1 MFIFSGNLYPLAFFT
16 TGALAHIGVMVGYES
31 GFLTKTALPDPYD
44 TSVDTRELDQSH
56 TDVYVGVRYR
66 LMLGPHEL
74 VPYVTFGKHSFSIYD
89 DKYPYAIAGTVELD
103 DYYDALPDVGYE
115 YIDLG
120 FQPRFQFGSFSVG
133 GRAAYR
139 LVNDTGGLQQVGP
152 ADQPY
157 DTWYP
162 NAKGSGV
169 TAGVQLGYAITPI
182 FEILVGGDFTRYGFD
197 FNHVPTT
204 EERSNQGLPPIPVA
218 RVAGGATDTYLSGWI
233 ALGVRFSGSEITISG
248 DEAPASSVEDPDN
261 EDVEELDF

>member
-1 MFIFSGNLYPLAFFT
+1 L
-16 TGALAHIGVMVGYES
+16 
-31 GFLTKTALPDPYD
+31 
-44 TSVDTRELDQSH
+44 
-56 TDVYVGVRYR
+56 
-66 LMLGPHEL
+66 
-74 VPYVTFGKHSFSIYD
+74 IYKD
-89 DKYPYAIAGTVELD
+89 EYPYAVPGTDELD

-139 LVNDTGGLQQVGP
+139 LVNDTGGLQQAGP

-169 TAGVQLGYAITPI
+169 TAGVQLGYTITPI

-197 FNHVPTT
+197 FNHVPTAA
-204 EERSNQGLPPIPVA
+204 ERGQQSLPPIPVA

-248 DEAPASSVEDPDN
+248 DEAPASTVEDPDN